1 MRHSALASPG
11 VTNTAS
17 RSGRG
22 VPSGHAPQA
31 VSKWAMPARACTR
44 GSVWM
49 RAASVLTDC
58 KRQPAAGKLANLHA
72 HVRPLERPHD
82 RMQGPRR
89 ALHALRLAGS
99 DDAVLAPVEELPEAL
114 QNPAHVAPV
123 HGGVH
128 CVRQVLLQ
136 TRTGHAHAHGGALCG
151 AGGHARWLGAP
162 PPRRHLGARLG
173 RRREGRRRWRG
184 GGVRE
189 LRATAARDREVRE
202 HLPHRHS
209 RRWARVRAPGRG
221 PELQVEISTVWPEWL
236 KGADPRTHS
245 QRNMSSK
252 RRAGHAGSWY
262 SSNGAELDGQLTK

>member
-1 MRHSALASPG
+1 MSNSFRHMPANTRACAEPFSPMRHSALASPG

-72 HVRPLERPHD
+72 RVRPLERPHD

-173 RRREGRRRWRG
+173 RRREASTRVAGRIG
-184 GGVRE
+184 
-189 LRATAARDREVRE
+189 RASAR
-202 HLPHRHS
+202 
-209 RRWARVRAPGRG
+209 
-221 PELQVEISTVWPEWL
+221 
-236 KGADPRTHS
+236 
-245 QRNMSSK
+245 
-252 RRAGHAGSWY
+252 
-262 SSNGAELDGQLTK
+262 